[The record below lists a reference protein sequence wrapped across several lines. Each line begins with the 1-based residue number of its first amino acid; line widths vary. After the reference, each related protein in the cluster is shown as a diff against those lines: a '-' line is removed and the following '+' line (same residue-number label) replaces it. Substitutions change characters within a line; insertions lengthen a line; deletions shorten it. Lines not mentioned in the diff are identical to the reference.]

1 MKHHLRALMCGSI
14 VLVAGFAAACGG
26 KESMA
31 SKSAAAYRDAQ
42 AKGVP
47 VGSGGAHGGH
57 QAGATTGTGEA
68 GAEMKA
74 MDHSTMTGMNR
85 SQTSGMDHSQM
96 AGKAGM
102 THSTTSGAGRTNAS
116 SMQHD
121 MSTMSQG
128 SSAKPEGSM
137 AGMQHGSPAPANL
150 TIGAPTSNSAIASI
164 RPGATLRPDDFDAPV
179 PIAVAEASRAA
190 SGMSQGQPASDTEPV
205 IYTCPMHPEVTS
217 ATPGKCPKCGMTL
230 VKKEQK
236 K

>member
-1 MKHHLRALMCGSI
+1 MKHHLRTLMCGSM

-47 VGSGGAHGGH
+47 VGGGGAHGGH
-57 QAGATTGTGEA
+57 QATATGEP

-74 MDHSTMTGMNR
+74 MDPSTMT
-85 SQTSGMDHSQM
+85 GMDHSQM
-96 AGKAGM
+96 AGM
-102 THSTTSGAGRTNAS
+102 THSTTSGASKTNAS
-116 SMQHD
+116 AMQHD

-137 AGMQHGSPAPANL
+137 AGMQHGAATSGPMAGMQHGSSAPANL

-179 PIAVAEASRAA
+179 PIAVAEASKAA
-190 SGMSQGQPASDTEPV
+190 SGTSQG
-205 IYTCPMHPEVTS
+205 H
-217 ATPGKCPKCGMTL
+217 